1 MTLLQTVPENVN
13 LKKIENDLVRIA
25 KEEHQTEI
33 KVHNLHV
40 WKLSADKIIGTV
52 HIKIR
57 TLYDQ
62 ATQVEKFQQV
72 RKNQEV
78 KIYFFRLLVP
88 LGKYSM
94 IMMFII

>member
-72 RKNQEV
+72 KTV
-78 KIYFFRLLVP
+78 IGHSYYTFL
-88 LGKYSM
+88 
-94 IMMFII
+94 